1 MILERFKVLQWFAEC
16 TSELGLPPPTPM
28 R

>member
-16 TSELGLPPPTPM
+16 TSELGLPPLTPV